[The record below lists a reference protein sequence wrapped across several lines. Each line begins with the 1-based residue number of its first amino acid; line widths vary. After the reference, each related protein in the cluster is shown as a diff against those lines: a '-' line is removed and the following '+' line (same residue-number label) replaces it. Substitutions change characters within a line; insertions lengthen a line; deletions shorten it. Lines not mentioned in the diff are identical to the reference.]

1 MGQTSR
7 GLAIRGI
14 VPDPVY
20 PTNPDILDDAAN
32 FIVQGTPTSP
42 HTRGSYGHGKAT
54 RLYWS
59 EAAGCWVRLRVKNA
73 RKGSNTVAHTK

>member
-1 MGQTSR
+1 MGQ
-7 GLAIRGI
+7 AIRGI
-14 VPDPVY
+14 VPSPVY
-20 PTNPDILDDAAN
+20 PTNSDMLDNAEKYN
-32 FIVQGTPTSP
+32 VSGTQTSP

-73 RKGSNTVAHTK
+73 RKGSNTVAYTK

>member
-42 HTRGSYGHGKAT
+42 YTRGSYGHGKTT

-59 EAAGCWVRLRVKNA
+59 EAAGCWVRLRIKNA
-73 RKGSNTVAHTK
+73 RKGSNTVAYTK

>member
-20 PTNPDILDDAAN
+20 PTNPDILDDAEN

-42 HTRGSYGHGKAT
+42 YTRGSYGHGKTT

-59 EAAGCWVRLRVKNA
+59 EAAGCWVRLRIKNA
-73 RKGSNTVAHTK
+73 RKGSNTVAYTK